1 MILSNQELFKALN
14 DGRLVIKPEPTPRV
28 PTIDQPHTPFDT
40 HSVDLRLAD
49 AISVPKA
56 GQFTYDLTQPGSIA
70 NTITQHSDE
79 LTITEGQ
86 PFHLKPN
93 QFVLGNTLESIEL
106 PISPDSPTCLS
117 ARIEGKSSRARF
129 GLLVHFTAPTVHPG
143 FQGTLTLEI
152 INLGPASLLLIPGM
166 YIAQLIVEEVKG
178 TPSRNDSEFQN
189 QSSPAGNAAS
199 DGKTP
204 G

>member
-1 MILSNQELFKALN
+1 MILSNEELFKAL
-14 DGRLVIKPEPTPRV
+14 DAGRLVIRPEPVPRAA
-28 PTIDQPHTPFDT
+28 TIDQPHIPFDT

-49 AISVPKA
+49 AISVPRA

-79 LTITEGQ
+79 FKLTEGQ

-93 QFVLGNTLESIEL
+93 QFVLGRTLEWIEL
-106 PISPDSPTCLS
+106 PIFSDSPTCLS

-143 FQGTLTLEI
+143 FQGT
-152 INLGPASLLLIPGM
+152 PGFKV
-166 YIAQLIVEEVKG
+166 L
-178 TPSRNDSEFQN
+178 
-189 QSSPAGNAAS
+189 
-199 DGKTP
+199 
-204 G
+204 